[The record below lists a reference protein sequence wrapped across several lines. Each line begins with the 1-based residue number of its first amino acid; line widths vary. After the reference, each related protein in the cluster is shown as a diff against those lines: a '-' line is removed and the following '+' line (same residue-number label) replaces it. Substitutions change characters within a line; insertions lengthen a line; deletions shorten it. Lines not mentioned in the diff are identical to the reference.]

1 MRDWSLLNQESSSA
15 FYEVPMPQ
23 VSDPNDQPG
32 DPQEPTGV
40 KLQTSELDDFLW
52 FLFLDVARRPA
63 ALKIRECMRVARY
76 LDWLAAD
83 GVPKKILRMGRSA
96 VPNPRRP
103 SAEERDEK
111 QCAQH
116 IADVLWARVRRLNE
130 DHVASN
136 TETLRFLKLHEKTYF
151 VNPFIVRA
159 IDLVKDFDVPAT
171 DMRARPKPNLVS
183 ASMASFRRD
192 PHMQNDL
199 SEGLLVADFVL
210 KGAGVRRR
218 LNKIAVGLNA
228 CGVQTPRRRGRD
240 PAEQTWLPEEVHERI
255 KAFEKRMRLQQ
266 AKVPAHNFEGIGAGG
281 SRTNSG
287 TTMDRSLPV
296 DPSKSSPCRQ
306 PSFPSNCG
314 RGDS

>member
-1 MRDWSLLNQESSSA
+1 
-15 FYEVPMPQ
+15 MPQ

-183 ASMASFRRD
+183 ASMASF
-192 PHMQNDL
+192 
-199 SEGLLVADFVL
+199 S
-210 KGAGVRRR
+210 R
-218 LNKIAVGLNA
+218 LRKI
-228 CGVQTPRRRGRD
+228 D
-240 PAEQTWLPEEVHERI
+240 
-255 KAFEKRMRLQQ
+255 
-266 AKVPAHNFEGIGAGG
+266 
-281 SRTNSG
+281 
-287 TTMDRSLPV
+287 
-296 DPSKSSPCRQ
+296 
-306 PSFPSNCG
+306 
-314 RGDS
+314 